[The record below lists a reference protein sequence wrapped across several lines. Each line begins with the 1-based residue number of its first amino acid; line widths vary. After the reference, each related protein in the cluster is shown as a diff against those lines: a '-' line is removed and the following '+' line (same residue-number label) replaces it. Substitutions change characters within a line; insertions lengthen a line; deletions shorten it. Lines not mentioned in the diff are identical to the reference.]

1 MEPEKYDIE
10 SFKNLKIKGDY
21 SGVRIYDI
29 FEPSIQWFANY
40 SFSVYKVEPEEEGRI
55 DLVMQ
60 SIYGVDGYDFKDLD
74 VILYLNGIDNP
85 LNILGGSELIYV
97 SSNLLEDYRYKE
109 IGDEKTADEIKKLLS
124 VPNKTT
130 RIDKNRQ
137 NFVDSDYSM
146 PPVLNKVSTPPVQI
160 TNDKII
166 IGGLK

>member
-10 SFKNLKIKGDY
+10 SLKILMI
-21 SGVRIYDI
+21 SGEYNGVTIYDI
-29 FEPSIQWFANY
+29 FEPNIERFSNY
-40 SFSVYKVEPEEEGRI
+40 SFSSYIIPPEEEGRI

-60 SIYGVDGYDFKDLD
+60 SIYGEDAYNFKDLD

-85 LNILGGSELIYV
+85 LNILGGSEIIYV
-97 SSNLLEDYRYKE
+97 APDLLKDYRYKQLNT
-109 IGDEKTADEIKKLLS
+109 EKTADEIKRLLS

-130 RIDKNRQ
+130 RVDKNRQ
-137 NFVDSDYSM
+137 KFVDSDYSM
-146 PPVLNKVSTPPVQI
+146 PPVLNKVSTPPVQV